1 MQGTNVAAPLG
12 ITPTKMALVIDT
24 GPVKLFCC
32 NTTPF
37 MKMYCFAT
45 SLLQLASK
53 EPWRWPTKRS
63 NHFALSAKMTVIPWT
78 LISLS
83 TMRNCGRTK
92 LGKTVFMTSQFN
104 HYKVFFVDV
113 LRSSFGLQQLNTT
126 TIFCFSANLVITSSN
141 KKKLS
146 DNPED
151 SFCHHLGLQKKY
163 YENCL
168 TFRF

>member
-45 SLLQLASK
+45 LLQQLVSK
-53 EPWRWPTKRS
+53 KPWRWPTKRS
-63 NHFALSAKMTVIPWT
+63 NHFVLSAKMTVIPWT

-104 HYKVFFVDV
+104 HYKVFFCGCLAIFLWVTV
-113 LRSSFGLQQLNTT
+113 AKYHNHILFQCQLGHNLQ
-126 TIFCFSANLVITSSN
+126 
-141 KKKLS
+141 
-146 DNPED
+146 
-151 SFCHHLGLQKKY
+151 
-163 YENCL
+163 
-168 TFRF
+168 